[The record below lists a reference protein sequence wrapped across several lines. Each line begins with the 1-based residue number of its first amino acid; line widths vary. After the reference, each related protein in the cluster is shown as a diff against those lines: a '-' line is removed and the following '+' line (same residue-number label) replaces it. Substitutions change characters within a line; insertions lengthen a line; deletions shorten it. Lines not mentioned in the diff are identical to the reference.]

1 MEIEQKKGYQVYMF
15 DAYFIDNDRFSV
27 SNITFDKTIAER
39 FVNKK
44 NELIVENYRKE
55 HPKRSNRT
63 NEEILSSSYCYIE
76 EIKIAENLEEMDLHS
91 DSDEES

>member
-1 MEIEQKKGYQVYMF
+1 MEIKAKTAYQVYMF
-15 DAYFIDNDRFSV
+15 DAYFIDNDRFPI

-76 EIKIAENLEEMDLHS
+76 KIKIAENIEEMDLHS

>member
-76 EIKIAENLEEMDLHS
+76 EIKIAENIEEMDLHS

>member
-15 DAYFIDNDRFSV
+15 DAYFIDNDRFPV

-76 EIKIAENLEEMDLHS
+76 EIKIAENIEEMDLHS

>member
-15 DAYFIDNDRFSV
+15 DAYFIDNDRFPV
-27 SNITFDKTIAER
+27 SNITFDKIIAEI

-76 EIKIAENLEEMDLHS
+76 EIKIAENIEEMDLHS

>member
-76 EIKIAENLEEMDLHS
+76 EIKIAENIEEMDLHS
-91 DSDEES
+91 DSDEEC